1 MNTKL
6 IFFGFLSSIHL
17 RSTLLTTTLR
27 TIQGMSDRTIA
38 KSPKVMKFISS
49 LYRFL
54 QDNTYRHILTWSE
67 DGTSFEI
74 LDQKM
79 FAEVV
84 LPNISRHNNYSS
96 FVRQLNKYSF
106 KKIRNTPGI
115 VKLVYKHPYFQRDL
129 QDLLPQLR
137 REKLKIK
144 TESSSNST
152 FNPTSGLSSPSS
164 QSSISSH
171 FESVSLISPLDDSHN
186 SLNQTSPSSLQTAY
200 DALKHENSQLRSKV
214 TQLIEKVYYLEEELE
229 RSHSQISKTPNSST
243 YPNSTLPSPNR
254 TYVPP
259 HYPNTGDPTIVYS
272 GYSPHPPYP
281 PFPPYPYPYPHPHPH
296 DYGYPPS
303 FPNQSASHGHHSHY
317 EYSHPPPTVSSPNN
331 SFKTTNPP
339 T

>member
-49 LYRFL
+49 LYRFVSKQFFKIIKRINNFFINKHRFL

-115 VKLVYKHPYFQRDL
+115 VKLVVRAF
-129 QDLLPQLR
+129 
-137 REKLKIK
+137 
-144 TESSSNST
+144 T
-152 FNPTSGLSSPSS
+152 
-164 QSSISSH
+164 
-171 FESVSLISPLDDSHN
+171 
-186 SLNQTSPSSLQTAY
+186 
-200 DALKHENSQLRSKV
+200 
-214 TQLIEKVYYLEEELE
+214 
-229 RSHSQISKTPNSST
+229 
-243 YPNSTLPSPNR
+243 
-254 TYVPP
+254 
-259 HYPNTGDPTIVYS
+259 
-272 GYSPHPPYP
+272 
-281 PFPPYPYPYPHPHPH
+281 
-296 DYGYPPS
+296 
-303 FPNQSASHGHHSHY
+303 
-317 EYSHPPPTVSSPNN
+317 
-331 SFKTTNPP
+331 
-339 T
+339 